1 MSLTPEHFT
10 GTVEATILAAPT
22 RESALAWPPT
32 PSRSQLERTLTG
44 TPIPKGRGCM
54 SRTALPWSTL
64 KGKRPSTWPRASP
77 SGSTPGSGT
86 GMALH
91 LNGP

>member
-32 PSRSQLERTLTG
+32 PSRLPLRHTPTG
-44 TPIPKGRGCM
+44 TPTPRDRAST
-54 SRTALPWSTL
+54 SRAALPWSIL
-64 KGKRPSTWPRASP
+64 KDKHPST
-77 SGSTPGSGT
+77 
-86 GMALH
+86 
-91 LNGP
+91 